1 MGKGI
6 LISGLEHSSG
16 STKMYK
22 NTFGAHLIHLPS
34 LSNYQC
40 TNIVYNFGWPL
51 NTGSSVLQQVQTYC
65 NARKRKIY
73 ATFTRLR
80 DNFEFRDHVPSH
92 NPSSTVCALVHAFW
106 HSSMLSWFS
115 YFYCH
120 ETFHNRRFKSKGT
133 NKTGFMEYEWQ
144 TWINSIVTIY
154 DFLLQLDWNT
164 LSRQRKHDAGLVM
177 QQCIGSILIT
187 HDHEQALLYL
197 NIRGLLNIKK

>member
-1 MGKGI
+1 MGLSIPQDQPKC
-6 LISGLEHSSG
+6 
-16 STKMYK
+16 TK
-22 NTFGAHLIHLPS
+22 IHLVHIWYISPAC
-34 LSNYQC
+34 QI
-40 TNIVYNFGWPL
+40 T
-51 NTGSSVLQQVQTYC
+51 SVRTLFTILGDRLIQVQEKYC

-164 LSRQRKHDAGLVM
+164 LSRQRKHNAGLVM